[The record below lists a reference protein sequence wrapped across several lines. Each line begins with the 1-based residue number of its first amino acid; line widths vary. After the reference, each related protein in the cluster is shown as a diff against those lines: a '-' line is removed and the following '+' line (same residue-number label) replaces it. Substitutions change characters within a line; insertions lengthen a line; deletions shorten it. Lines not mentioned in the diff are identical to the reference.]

1 MKNPVFRDGD
11 FFAGVWVQIIFGKK
25 ETTMKRI
32 EAIIRPTRAGRVCAA
47 LGKIGH
53 PGPGISQLEDKSQTD
68 TGYLLR
74 GATYRVDYATKSRI
88 EVIAEDGEAGMIV
101 DTIREAAFTGE
112 PGDGEIFVYAMEDAV
127 RIRSGSRETAI

>member
-1 MKNPVFRDGD
+1 
-11 FFAGVWVQIIFGKK
+11 
-25 ETTMKRI
+25 MKRI
-32 EAIIRPTRAGRVCAA
+32 EAIIRPTRAGKVCAA

-53 PGPGISQLEDKSQTD
+53 PGPGISQIEDRSQSD

-88 EVIAEDGEAGMIV
+88 EVIAEDAETGMIV
-101 DTIREAAFTGE
+101 DAIREAAFTGV

-127 RIRSGSRETAI
+127 CIRSGGREAAI